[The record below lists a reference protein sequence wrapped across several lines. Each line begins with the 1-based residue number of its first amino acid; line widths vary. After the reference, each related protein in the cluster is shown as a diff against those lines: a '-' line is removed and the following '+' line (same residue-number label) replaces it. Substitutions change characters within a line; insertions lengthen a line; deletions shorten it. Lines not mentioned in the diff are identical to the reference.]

1 MKIIVDN
8 LPEEKNDC
16 IYFDK
21 EWSRCLEKHRQCR
34 IKEEQCVNCQYKETY
49 DFGENF
55 RKKRKE
61 PKV

>member
-1 MKIIVDN
+1 MN
-8 LPEEKNDC
+8 NC

-21 EWSRCLEKHRQCR
+21 EWSRCLEKHYQCH
-34 IKEEQCVNCQYKETY
+34 IEQEQCVNCPYKEHW
-49 DFGENF
+49 DFGEEF